1 MDASMLL
8 PLLLM
13 IVGTKLW
20 FIGAL
25 LARARADNL
34 RREAGKDWVR
44 DARAAEA
51 PR

>member
-1 MDASMLL
+1 
-8 PLLLM
+8 M

-34 RREAGKDWVR
+34 RREAGKAWV
-44 DARAAEA
+44 AALAHGTSAEGPRA
-51 PR
+51 